1 MITIFTMQM
10 TKSDDRPHEPA
21 SEPLRYATDF
31 HAPALWRE
39 VVSHLVTEPTG
50 TYVDATLGGG
60 GHSAALLTALDTG
73 GRVVGIDQDAEAV
86 DAATHRLQRDVEA
99 GRFQAIRGNF
109 REIERLLDQ
118 HHLAPVDGLLLDLGV
133 SSHQINT
140 PDRGFSYRAK
150 GGLDMRMDQRGG
162 ITAGQV
168 INQWSAHELRQA
180 LYDYGEESRARQ
192 VVRAILSARPLRST
206 TKLAEVIRGA
216 VPTREEVST
225 LSRVFQALRIAV
237 NRELDALEEVL
248 RTAPHV
254 LRAGGRMAVISYH
267 SLEDRRVK
275 RFFRYGNREGKPVRD
290 LYGNRLTP
298 WNEITHKPIRPTEE
312 EVEANARARSARLR
326 VAERK
331 EEVPD
336 QEAGWV

>member
-1 MITIFTMQM
+1 MMGIFALQM
-10 TKSDDRPHEPA
+10 AKSSDRSHEPTD
-21 SEPLRYATDF
+21 EPLRYATDF

-39 VVSHLVTEPTG
+39 VVSRLVTEPTG

-60 GHSAALLTALDTG
+60 GHSEALLAALDAG
-73 GRVVGIDQDAEAV
+73 GRVIGIDQDAEAV
-86 DAATHRLQRDVEA
+86 DTATQRLQRDVKA

-109 REIERLLDQ
+109 REIEGLLDQ
-118 HHLAPVDGLLLDLGV
+118 HRLAPVDGLLLDLGI
-133 SSHQINT
+133 SSHQIDT
-140 PDRGFSYRAK
+140 PDRGFSYRTE
-150 GGLDMRMDQRGG
+150 GGLDMRMDQRSG

-192 VVRAILSARPLRST
+192 IVRAILAARPLRST
-206 TKLAEVIRGA
+206 KKLADVIRGA
-216 VPTREEVST
+216 VPTSEEVST

-237 NRELDALEEVL
+237 NGELEALEEVL
-248 RTAPHV
+248 NMAPHV

-275 RFFRYGNREGKPVRD
+275 RFFRYGNREGKPLRD
-290 LYGNRLTP
+290 LYGNQLTP

-312 EVEANARARSARLR
+312 EVAANARARSARLR

-336 QEAGWV
+336 QEVGWV